1 MVKKVIIP
9 PEELAKGQLP
19 DSKEGSIPL
28 VRLANGQLMLAPE
41 FVPATDDLIDDVLD
55 AVLQLAP
62 SFCAALVQHRD
73 QLAAMALAISDQK
86 HREYAGD
93 RVYIPG
99 TTESARRERSARNR
113 AIQRDHQAGERIALL
128 ERRYSL
134 SRTALWKII
143 NSKG

>member
-1 MVKKVIIP
+1 MVKKAAAP
-9 PEELAKGQLP
+9 AADLLAESDVTLT
-19 DSKEGSIPL
+19 SEGKTT
-28 VRLANGQLMLAPE
+28 
-41 FVPATDDLIDDVLD
+41 PATTFAPAPDDLIDDVLD
-55 AVLQLAP
+55 AVLQMAP
-62 SFCAALVQHRD
+62 SFCAALAEHRN

-113 AIQRDHQAGERIALL
+113 AIQRDHQAGERMALL
-128 ERRYSL
+128 ERRYGL

>member
-1 MVKKVIIP
+1 MVKKAAAP
-9 PEELAKGQLP
+9 AADLLAGSATE
-19 DSKEGSIPL
+19 DSSAAATP
-28 VRLANGQLMLAPE
+28 VTA

-113 AIQRDHQAGERIALL
+113 AIQRDHQAGERMALL